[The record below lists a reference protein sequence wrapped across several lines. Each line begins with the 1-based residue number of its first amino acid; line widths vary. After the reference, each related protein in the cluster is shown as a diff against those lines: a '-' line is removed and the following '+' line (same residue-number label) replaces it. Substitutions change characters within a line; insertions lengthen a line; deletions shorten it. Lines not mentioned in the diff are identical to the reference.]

1 MQKYR
6 ARTFPRK
13 AKRPRTSAA
22 KCRELLGQ
30 IRNVTYIV
38 EGVEDAD
45 VLESVMTKFTE
56 CHRLLLQA
64 APKEDGVILEP
75 QSSFRVATSKK
86 KPRNKEPRLNEF
98 TSTSQEE
105 PVCRTCWRKGKH
117 VKKMLQRNVA

>member
-1 MQKYR
+1 M
-6 ARTFPRK
+6 
-13 AKRPRTSAA
+13 
-22 KCRELLGQ
+22 
-30 IRNVTYIV
+30 TYIV

-86 KPRNKEPRLNEF
+86 KPRNKEKSLAL
-98 TSTSQEE
+98 TSL
-105 PVCRTCWRKGKH
+105 PVPP
-117 VKKMLQRNVA
+117 KKNPYAGRAGEKANT

>member
-1 MQKYR
+1 M
-6 ARTFPRK
+6 
-13 AKRPRTSAA
+13 
-22 KCRELLGQ
+22 
-30 IRNVTYIV
+30 TYIV